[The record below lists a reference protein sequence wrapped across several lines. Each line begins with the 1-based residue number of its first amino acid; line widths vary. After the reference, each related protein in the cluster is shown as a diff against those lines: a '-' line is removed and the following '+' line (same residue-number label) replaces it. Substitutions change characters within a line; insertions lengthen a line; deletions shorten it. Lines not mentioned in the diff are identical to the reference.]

1 MASPVVGKVLVVGLD
16 RTIGTVLGGVCGWL
30 CFLVA
35 HKTWN
40 GEYLPTYATL
50 STLAFVAAFGST
62 VIAWRLAKLETTP
75 KLFTLTFIL
84 VALGSSDPKSKA
96 RMYSAWLTF
105 RDD

>member
-1 MASPVVGKVLVVGLD
+1 M
-16 RTIGTVLGGVCGWL
+16 GGVCGWL

-35 HKTWN
+35 HKIWN

-84 VALGSSDPKSKA
+84 VALGSSDPQSKA

-105 RDD
+105 KDNQSA